1 MDITQLANTAF
12 LSLLMAFV
20 TWLVLRRIER
30 METRLDRTVE
40 RLELTPTRE
49 EMNARMDR
57 LEAEVG
63 AMRSDLTH
71 VALAVGARTRPQT
84 G

>member
-1 MDITQLANTAF
+1 MDVTQLANTAF

-20 TWLVLRRIER
+20 TWLILRRIER
-30 METRLDRTVE
+30 LEIRLDRTIE
-40 RLELTPTRE
+40 RVELTPTRE
-49 EMNARMDR
+49 EMNARIDR